1 MLTAW
6 LSLNQRCLKLNV
18 LCFLLE
24 TLARENYTAHRC
36 ICFLSVCLRSKKDR
50 IPLPFH
56 NQCKFWHMITLAALQ
71 SIGRCTSTNL
81 DLSSKWGTIS
91 LLFKWGKY
99 KPCQLSNIVFGI
111 NRKNTILSWESTNNT
126 TFLWF

>member
-91 LLFKWGKY
+91 LFKWGKY